1 MNVSLKD
8 VVDGLALTVQSSL
21 TWFVHAV
28 WNNPEI
34 VKIGMAVGA
43 IAVLLI
49 TSYMVVVGIRWL
61 LRKAMAGYRFVSWR
75 VRRAWR
81 WLRKRPTIR
90 AVEGKFMAKWKN
102 GMVADKIG
110 DAIFDLE
117 MAGVLS
123 EQEAARATKKVA
135 KALGLTDLLPRR
147 FHKAWLRYYFL
158 GSKKDGKDVPPVYQ
172 KLAGPSK
179 PIPGPKPGEDIP
191 AAAPVADNVVASD
204 MLKRIREKKQGQA
217 A

>member
-1 MNVSLKD
+1 MNVSLSQ
-8 VVDGLALTVQSSL
+8 VVDGLAGTVQSVA
-21 TWFVHAV
+21 TWFVAAV
-28 WNNPEI
+28 WNNPDLVKWGISLAAVATLVI
-34 VKIGMAVGA
+34 VC
-43 IAVLLI
+43 
-49 TSYMVVVGIRWL
+49 YMIVVGVAWL
-61 LRKAMAGYRFVSWR
+61 LRKAMAGYREISYR
-75 VRRAWR
+75 VRRAWH

-135 KALGLTDLLPRR
+135 KALGLSDLLPRR
-147 FHKAWLRYYFL
+147 FHKAWLRHYFL
-158 GSKKDGKDVPPVYQ
+158 GSKTKDGKDVPPVYQ
-172 KLAGPSK
+172 KLAGPAK
-179 PIPGPKPGEDIP
+179 PLPGPKPGEDVP
-191 AAAPVADNVVASD
+191 VAPIADNVVASD
-204 MLKRIREKKQGQA
+204 MLKRIREKKQQA

>member
-1 MNVSLKD
+1 MNEKVMQ
-8 VVDGLALTVQSSL
+8 VVDGLAVTTQTVLS
-21 TWFVHAV
+21 WFVNMV

-34 VKIGMAVGA
+34 TKIGMSAAALVTVMLA
-43 IAVLLI
+43 M
-49 TSYMVVVGIRWL
+49 YVVVVAVRWL
-61 LRKAMAGYRFVSWR
+61 LRKAMAGYREISFR
-75 VRRAWR
+75 VRRAWHR
-81 WLRKRPTIR
+81 LRKRPMIR

-135 KALGLTDLLPRR
+135 KALGLYDLMPRR
-147 FHKAWLRYYFL
+147 FHKLWLRHYFL
-158 GSKKDGKDVPPVYQ
+158 GSKTKDGKDVPPVYQ
-172 KLAGPSK
+172 KMAGPKK
-179 PIPGPKPGEDIP
+179 PIPGPKPGEDV
-191 AAAPVADNVVASD
+191 PVAPSGGNVVASD
-204 MLKRIREKKQGQA
+204 MLNRIRAKKQAQA